1 MGILHWSWFVFVLL
15 LVFSISS
22 LLPPIL
28 TTYASIPYGIPFT
41 LMNCNALYRER
52 VLVVMSPVGLT
63 MLFTK
68 KNNRAKLN
76 LYDESFRHILNCTIK
91 SQGAISFNAQ
101 MPYAEFAGRI
111 KNAAF

>member
-1 MGILHWSWFVFVLL
+1 
-15 LVFSISS
+15 
-22 LLPPIL
+22 
-28 TTYASIPYGIPFT
+28 
-41 LMNCNALYRER
+41 MNCNALYRER